1 MSTPVILLIIAGWLI
16 AVGLCRWFV
25 VRWLSRGPGADAVT
39 GLIWLIVRVYCRLV
53 HRARYTGLEHV
64 PSTNQPGGLVVV
76 SNHTS
81 PIDPLLLQAAC
92 RFHIRWMMASDMMVP
107 QLDWLWRRYQVIA
120 VSRDGSDTA
129 PAREA
134 IRHVREGGVV
144 GIFPEGGIENPPG
157 GIRPF
162 LAGVGLVVARAKAPV
177 LLAWISGTPECPD
190 MLPALT
196 TPSRARL
203 QFIDVIDFGEE
214 RDALAIT
221 DHLRCRIAEAS
232 GWPTSDEPLARPRLE
247 PDPFAA

>member
-16 AVGLCRWFV
+16 AVGLFRWFV
-25 VRWLSRGPGADAVT
+25 VRRLARGPGGDAVK
-39 GLIWLIVRVYCRLV
+39 GLIWVTARAYLRLV

-64 PSTNQPGGLVVV
+64 PATNQPGGLVVV
-76 SNHTS
+76 SNHTG
-81 PIDPLLLQAAC
+81 PIDALLIQAAC
-92 RFHIRWMMASDMMVP
+92 RFQIRWMMASEMMVP
-107 QLDWLWRRYQVIA
+107 QLDWLWRVYRVIA
-120 VSRDGSDTA
+120 VARDGSDTG

-157 GIRPF
+157 EIRPF

-177 LLAWISGTPECPD
+177 LLAWVSGTPECPE

-203 QFIDVIDFGEE
+203 QFIDVIDFGDE
-214 RDALAIT
+214 RDALVIT
-221 DHLRCRIAEAS
+221 DRLRSRIAEAS
-232 GWPTSDEPLARPRLE
+232 GWPTNDEPLIRPRLE